1 MEYFFSHIGYI
12 VAVAV
17 ILGLVGFATVVM
29 ASKNEANR
37 VINEEKCN
45 FHCGSCP
52 NTEICHK
59 EGKKTDVL

>member
-17 ILGLVGFATVVM
+17 ILGLVGFVM
-29 ASKNEANR
+29 ASKNEADR
-37 VINEEKCN
+37 DINEERCN